1 MKPIAVVV
9 EHDGRTILPVTHEL
23 IHLATLLAAGIH
35 APIVLVVPG
44 AGHPDM
50 AEELARRGMRTIDLA
65 ITGIDGYNSG
75 AYKTALA
82 ELFAT
87 LSPSHILVAHTATG
101 RDFAPGL
108 AVRLN
113 GTAIAGV
120 NNLLWEDG
128 VPLFSRPI
136 FNGAKNAL
144 VQANKTPCIAMVQPS
159 AFLSPE
165 APASAPLPGVVETIK
180 IRCSA
185 QGIKRLGTQSADKR
199 GDDFERATVIVCA
212 GRGVGTRENLG
223 AVEGF
228 AALFPNAAMGVSR
241 PLVDNG
247 WMAYRFQVG
256 ITGATVSPEVYI
268 ACGISGSSQHLA
280 GIMGSK
286 TIISINS
293 DPNAA
298 IFNHSDYCIVE
309 DVLTFISAFEA
320 IATSVDDPD
329 R

>member
-9 EHDGRTILPVTHEL
+9 EHDGKRILPVTHEL
-23 IHLATLLAAGIH
+23 IHLATLLANGIH
-35 APIVLVVPG
+35 APIVLVIPG
-44 AGHPDM
+44 TDQPDM
-50 AEELARRGMRTIDLA
+50 AAELARLGMRTICLA

-144 VQANKTPCIAMVQPS
+144 IQANKTPCIAMVQPS

-165 APASAPLPGVVETIK
+165 VPASAPLPGPIETMEIK
-180 IRCSA
+180 FSDP
-185 QGIKRLGTQSADKR
+185 GIKRLGTRSADKR
-199 GDDFERATVIVCA
+199 GDDLERATVIVSA
-212 GRGVGTRENLG
+212 GRGLGSRENLG

-241 PLVDNG
+241 PLVDDG
-247 WMAYRFQVG
+247 WMPYRFQVG
-256 ITGATVSPEVYI
+256 ITGARVSPEVYI

-286 TIISINS
+286 TIVSINS

-298 IFNHSDYCIVE
+298 IFNHSDYCIVA
-309 DVLTFISAFEA
+309 DILTFISAFEA
-320 IATSVDDPD
+320 IAASVNDPD